1 MILEI
6 KHVSKTYNMAGGTTF
21 KALKDINASFDK
33 GELVS
38 IVGESGSGKSTLM
51 NLIGGLDSSFD
62 GEITYN
68 GENIGD
74 FSEKELVNF
83 HKKSIGFIFQN
94 FNLIPHLSLIDN
106 VAMAMTLSNVDKS
119 VRVERAKKLLTDVGL
134 QDHMTKKPDQIS
146 GGQKQRVAIAR
157 ALMNDPDV
165 IIADEPTGA
174 LDSETTDAVLEII
187 KDIAKR
193 GKLVLMVTH
202 SDRVAAYSSR
212 VVRIDN
218 GAIISDAEQEQL
230 ELHTNEDEFKGET
243 PKNLSLWSA
252 IRLAALN
259 MKAKF
264 SRNLLVAIGSSIGI
278 MSVVLMLSLGRG
290 VTSYIKSTMSSY
302 VNPNV
307 TEVHMKAKTSSSASS
322 SSGSSTPT
330 PTAATGSQ
338 AQAAQAKEQQTQ
350 MAAITGQTGSF
361 AKKDIKKLTN
371 VNHVDSLQ
379 KGYTAISLGTNTVS
393 YKGKKASLMQLG
405 TMNSGITASNITK
418 GSKPGKDGILLDKT
432 TADTLGKNIVGKKVK
447 IAIVYNEKTIKKTF
461 KVAGIY
467 EASGSS
473 SSSSLVYL
481 NYTDLQQLVKDNHE
495 SIKPNVVYLHTKDKA
510 NTAGIKAKVKSLGYT
525 GSIQEKMSEMF
536 TQMLDILTD
545 VLTAVAAISLLV
557 SAIMILVVLNIS
569 VVERT
574 KEIGV
579 MKALGARRKDIRR
592 IFVSEAFL
600 IGLASGLIGVG
611 VTYILA
617 FGLNAFSIATFDV
630 TIVKVTASY
639 AFSGILISVL
649 ISMFASFL
657 PANRASKLDPV
668 ESLRKE

>member
-21 KALKDINASFDK
+21 KALKDINSSFDK

-51 NLIGGLDSSFD
+51 NLIGGLDSNFD

-218 GAIISDAEQEQL
+218 GAIISDSEQEQL

-278 MSVVLMLSLGRG
+278 MSVVLMLSLGKG
-290 VTSYIKSTMSSY
+290 VTSYIKDTMSSY

-307 TEVHMKAKTSSSASS
+307 TEVHMKAKTSSSS
-322 SSGSSTPT
+322 SSGNATTPT
-330 PTAATGSQ
+330 ATGSQ
-338 AQAAQAKEQQTQ
+338 AQAAQAKEQQSQ

-361 AKKDIKKLTN
+361 SKKDINKLTN
-371 VNHVDSLQ
+371 IEHVNAIQ

-393 YKGKKASLMQLG
+393 YKDKKASLMQLG
-405 TMNSGITASNITK
+405 TMNSGITKSNITK
-418 GSKPGKDGILLDKT
+418 GTKPGKDGILLDKT
-432 TADTLGKNIVGKKVK
+432 TADSLGKNIVGKQVK

-481 NYTDLQQLVKDNHE
+481 NYADLQQLVEDNNE
-495 SIKPNVVYLHTKDKA
+495 TIKPNVVYLHTNDKA

-649 ISMFASFL
+649 ISMIASFL
-657 PANRASKLDPV
+657 PANKASKLDPV

>member
-6 KHVSKTYNMAGGTTF
+6 KNVSKTYNMAGGTTF

-51 NLIGGLDSSFD
+51 NLIGGLDSNFD

-119 VRVERAKKLLTDVGL
+119 VRVKRAKKLLTDVGL

-218 GAIISDAEQEQL
+218 GAIISDSEQEQL

-278 MSVVLMLSLGRG
+278 MSVVLMLSLGKG
-290 VTSYIKSTMSSY
+290 VTSYIKDTMTSY

-307 TEVHMKAKTSSSASS
+307 TEVHMKAKTSSSSS
-322 SSGSSTPT
+322 SSKTATP
-330 PTAATGSQ
+330 AAGSQ
-338 AQAAQAKEQQTQ
+338 AQAAQAKEQQSQ

-361 AKKDIKKLTN
+361 SKKDINKLTN
-371 VNHVDSLQ
+371 IKHVNELQ

-393 YKGKKASLMQLG
+393 YKDKKASLMQLG
-405 TMNSGITASNITK
+405 TMNSGITKSNITK
-418 GSKPGKDGILLDKT
+418 GTKPGKDGILLDKT
-432 TADTLGKNIVGKKVK
+432 TADSLGKNIVGKEVK

-481 NYTDLQQLVKDNHE
+481 NYADLQQLVEDNNE
-495 SIKPNVVYLHTKDKA
+495 TIKPNVVYLHTNDKT

-617 FGLNAFSIATFDV
+617 FGLNAFSVATFDV

-649 ISMFASFL
+649 ISMIASFL
-657 PANRASKLDPV
+657 PANKASKLDPV